1 MKAENLQV
9 SLGLLSS
16 ADLQAGEQVL
26 SDLGDQAELHRG
38 WWSSS
43 NNDYGNLLAL
53 ENVVVNQFFPDGSF
67 PEDPAVVVRSDVFL
81 AQVEHWRR
89 QALSQSYRSLSVL
102 LSAGLTLY

>member
-1 MKAENLQV
+1 MEAENLQISI
-9 SLGLLSS
+9 SLASS
-16 ADLQAGEQVL
+16 GVLQPGEQVL

-43 NNDYGNLLAL
+43 NDYGNLLAL

-81 AQVEHWRR
+81 AQVEHRRR